1 MDGKEKVKRA
11 SNAKPD
17 WLINGMAKEEAD
29 EAIRK
34 AEQQKWF
41 AAFRTARKERGLT
54 QASVAKQLGVNV
66 RTYGR
71 WERGESVD
79 LLPLSK
85 VIQAAEIVGIKIG
98 WIYDS
103 GYLTTNTIYC
113 ADGTYRKEMLP
124 SYVDAI
130 FNGEVGL

>member
-1 MDGKEKVKRA
+1 MSIEENVKRA

-17 WLINGMAKEEAD
+17 WLINGLTGEEVD
-29 EAIRK
+29 EAMRK

-54 QASVAKQLGVNV
+54 QASVAKKLGVNT

-71 WERGESVD
+71 WERGESAD

-85 VIQAAEIVGIKIG
+85 VIQAAEIVGIQIG
-98 WIYDS
+98 WIYCD
-103 GYLTTNTIYC
+103 GFYTTNTVYC
-113 ADGTYRKEMLP
+113 ADGIYRKETPL

-130 FNGEVGL
+130 FNGEVN

>member
-17 WLINGMAKEEAD
+17 WLINGMAKEEVD

-34 AEQQKWF
+34 AEQQRWF

-54 QASVAKQLGVNV
+54 QASVAKQLGINV

-85 VIQAAEIVGIKIG
+85 VIQAAEIIGIKIG
-98 WIYDS
+98 WIYFD
-103 GYLTTNTIYC
+103 GYYTTNTIYC
-113 ADGTYRKEMLP
+113 DDGSYRKEMFLN
-124 SYVDAI
+124 YVNAT
-130 FNGEVGL
+130 FNGEVD

>member
-17 WLINGMAKEEAD
+17 WLAKGLTGDEAD
-29 EAIRK
+29 EAMRK
-34 AEQQKWF
+34 DEQQKWF

-54 QASVAKQLGVNV
+54 QASVAKQLGINV

-85 VIQAAEIVGIKIG
+85 IIQAAEIVGIKIG
-98 WIYDS
+98 WLYFD
-103 GYLTTNTIYC
+103 GYYTTNTIYC
-113 ADGTYRKEMLP
+113 DDGSYRKEMLP
-124 SYVDAI
+124 GYVDAI